1 MPYLEAQVGA
11 RMLNSYPQKL
21 STAGKNLWKTRRRYA
36 QLIHILAS
44 SLTPTLASQLAGEP
58 LRRIARRRCLV
69 LVGLYCVIGITPAKA
84 YDPNIESYKLY
95 AHMKLLDD
103 KSYRCLVT
111 LWRSES
117 QWNPKAKN
125 PKSSAYGI
133 PQLLKMKETNPYKQ
147 IDLGL
152 KYIAYRY
159 GNPCK
164 ALDHHK
170 KVGHY

>member
-1 MPYLEAQVGA
+1 MA
-11 RMLNSYPQKL
+11 NSYPQKL
-21 STAGKNLWKTRRRYA
+21 STGYVHNLTRRADQHLYSYLLTLRVRWLGA
-36 QLIHILAS
+36 AGPERLRPSKRNPLVAKLCLLISALLIIN
-44 SLTPTLASQLAGEP
+44 TQE
-58 LRRIARRRCLV
+58 
-69 LVGLYCVIGITPAKA
+69 AKA
-84 YDPNIESYKLY
+84 YNPSIEAYKLY

-103 KSYRCLVT
+103 KQYRCLVI
-111 LWRSES
+111 LWRMES

-125 PKSSAYGI
+125 SKSSAYGI
-133 PQLLKMKETNPYKQ
+133 PQLLKMTERNPYKQ

>member
-1 MPYLEAQVGA
+1 MPYLRAQVGA
-11 RMLNSYPQKL
+11 RMLNSYPQVAK
-21 STAGKNLWKTRRRYA
+21 SLWTTRQTRVSYP
-36 QLIHILAS
+36 QLAS
-44 SLTPTLASQLAGEP
+44 NLTPTLASQLAGEP

-69 LVGLYCVIGITPAKA
+69 LLGVLCVIGITPAKA
-84 YDPNIESYKLY
+84 YDPNVESYKLY

-103 KSYRCLVT
+103 KQYRCLVI

-125 PKSSAYGI
+125 NKSSAYGI
-133 PQLLKMKETNPYKQ
+133 PQLLKMTETNPYKQ

-152 KYIAYRY
+152 KYISYRY